1 MAKEYSVHRRA
12 RDLFQKTMLS
22 FSKPEPSLQKMAS
35 GHILAWEQ
43 ASLPGQKRPLQN
55 FWCPSA
61 QALLEVQ
68 RHQRCGC
75 MAANSSR
82 ASVLDWPATAS

>member
-1 MAKEYSVHRRA
+1 MVKEYTVHRRA

-35 GHILAWEQ
+35 GQ
-43 ASLPGQKRPLQN
+43 KLPLPS

-68 RHQRCGC
+68 RHQRCGL

-82 ASVLDWPATAS
+82 ASVLNGMPQPVRTSVSKGS